1 MEQHELSS
9 IAGGNAK
16 WYIHFGREFLKKKK
30 KKEEEEE
37 ERKEKLAY
45 RMIQQSYSW
54 VHKGVENLYS
64 HKNLHIDVKTSLFIE
79 LSIY

>member
-1 MEQHELSS
+1 MQSDTFILEESFS
-9 IAGGNAK
+9 
-16 WYIHFGREFLKKKK
+16 KKKK

-45 RMIQQSYSW
+45 RMIQQSYSL